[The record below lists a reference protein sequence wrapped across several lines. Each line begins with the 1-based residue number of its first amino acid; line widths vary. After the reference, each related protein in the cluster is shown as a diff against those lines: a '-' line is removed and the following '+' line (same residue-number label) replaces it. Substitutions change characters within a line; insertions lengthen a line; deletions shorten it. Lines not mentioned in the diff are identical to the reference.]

1 MILRLRRGRLIGRA
15 AVHNRG
21 SIAVAVG
28 SCVHIAGELSSQLLD
43 FAFEFANAIAV
54 RALALACARR
64 WCDDTCSVRFLAPFA
79 RLSFI
84 QFARYFELSA
94 AVAGARP
101 LADFAA

>member
-28 SCVHIAGELSSQLLD
+28 SCVHIAGELSGQLLD
-43 FAFEFANAIAV
+43 LAFQLADAV
-54 RALALACARR
+54 AVWAFALACARR
-64 WCDDTCSVRFLAPFA
+64 WCDDASPVRFFTSFA
-79 RLSFI
+79 RLSFVE
-84 QFARYFELSA
+84 FARYLELAA